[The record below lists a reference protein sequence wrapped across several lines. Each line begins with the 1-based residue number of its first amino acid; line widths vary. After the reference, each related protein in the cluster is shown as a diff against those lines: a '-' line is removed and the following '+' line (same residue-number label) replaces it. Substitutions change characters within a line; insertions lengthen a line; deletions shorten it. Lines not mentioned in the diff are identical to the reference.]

1 MDKKFKRFILQDIG
15 RTAADNYAV
24 LSLRKGQ
31 DDLSLEIIEHIV
43 HWYKREIICKL
54 QLTVNGKYPLTGFF
68 LVYLCQGVEGDIVF
82 LGSHVDQF
90 FIIKTDVQVFSQ
102 SLADKAS
109 VASKH
114 TIDGDNTFCHKDTS
128 FISDRKQEY
137 LISGSFSYF
146 FYNIFQ

>member
-1 MDKKFKRFILQDIG
+1 MNQLFRRKQYSDQEAPSGLLR
-15 RTAADNYAV
+15 V
-24 LSLRKGQ
+24 L
-31 DDLSLEIIEHIV
+31 
-43 HWYKREIICKL
+43 
-54 QLTVNGKYPLTGFF
+54 
-68 LVYLCQGVEGDIVF
+68 GVWDIVF
-82 LGSHVDQF
+82 FGSNIDQF

-137 LISGSFSYF
+137 LISDSFSYF
-146 FYNIFQ
+146 FYNIFR